1 MVAEETNTA
10 SFASV
15 SANPC
20 LPNSMVSVC
29 APLTTTLTTMSAP
42 FAASAGVFAP
52 LPPSATNRATASS
65 ETSQPATSR
74 PARLSEV
81 AMPKPIEPSP
91 MTATRAFEV
100 TDSGMRQFLWDSS
113 RPTFES
119 GFAPRYHGLAAL
131 PKHETRRQKGCCHD
145 RNQGP
150 RGNLP
155 PRPFAVRARADAGL
169 VGQYQRKTRR
179 RRLAGDPD
187 QRLSRLTRP
196 GAAVAGRHPGP
207 ARLRR
212 CPDQGSAPPYGLVSD
227 ARLPARGG
235 ASAFDA
241 FGRTVDAAGD
251 RPARRIAADDR
262 ILRHEVRRDRAGALL
277 SARRSGR
284 RRCHQGPRRQ
294 IFIGAAGQSW
304 PGGIGRIAG
313 GCGVCDRG
321 TGRNGKTLFAAAW
334 AEPALPDP
342 GAGNGFVE
350 GVRADATGA
359 WARLMKAVIPGRSQ
373 RVRARR
379 GPMTGSAS
387 NPESRDSPMRN
398 CASEVWSFGPSRNDS
413 SNGLLR
419 RGV

>member
-10 SFASV
+10 PFARV
-15 SANPC
+15 SATPS
-20 LPNSMVSVC
+20 LPNRMVSVC

-52 LPPSATNRATASS
+52 PPPSATNRATASS
-65 ETSQPATSR
+65 ETSQPVTSR

-113 RPTFES
+113 RPKFES

-212 CPDQGSAPPYGLVSD
+212 CPDEGSAAAYGLVSD
-227 ARLPARGG
+227 ARLCARGG

-241 FGRTVDAAGD
+241 FGRAVDAAGD
-251 RPARRIAADDR
+251 RSASCIAADDG
-262 ILRHEVRRDRAGALL
+262 LLPHEVRRDRAGALL

-284 RRCHQGPRRQ
+284 RRCHQGPRRK
-294 IFIGAAGQSW
+294 IFIRTARQSRS
-304 PGGIGRIAG
+304 GGIGRIAG
-313 GCGVCDRG
+313 GGGVCDRG
-321 TGRNGKTLFAAAW
+321 TGRNRKSLSAAAR
-334 AEPALPDP
+334 AQSALSHA
-342 GAGNGFVE
+342 GAGRGPVE
-350 GVRADATGA
+350 DVRADAAGA
-359 WARLMKAVIPGRSQ
+359 
-373 RVRARR
+373 
-379 GPMTGSAS
+379 
-387 NPESRDSPMRN
+387 
-398 CASEVWSFGPSRNDS
+398 
-413 SNGLLR
+413 
-419 RGV
+419 